1 MAIIATQVGAMRP
14 GKLEQELT
22 EMEGGVAAELPPT
35 VSLTINGVTMT
46 GAQVDARFK
55 SYLATFEAVDEAM
68 KQYQTALAARR
79 NIQLEV
85 RDFYLQVKNAMIAYF
100 GVQSPKLASFG
111 IAPAKAKVT
120 DSVKELLAAAKRQL
134 TREARGTLGKKQKA
148 AINPHVGTPAVVI
161 DANGKR
167 VIAPTVVDGVL
178 PAVPG
183 GTAPDASGQGGA

>member
-1 MAIIATQVGAMRP
+1 
-14 GKLEQELT
+14 EQELT

-100 GVQSPKLASFG
+100 GAQSPKLASFG
-111 IAPAKAKVT
+111 IEPAKAKVT

-161 DANGKR
+161 DASGKR

-183 GTAPDASGQGGA
+183 GTAPDAAGQGGE